1 MEAPPKKAPINSG
14 LFCLNLVML
23 KIGLTG
29 GIGSGKS
36 TVAKVFETLGIP
48 VYRADI
54 EAKRI
59 METNPLLIE
68 QIKKHFSDAAFEDG
82 KLNRRYISSI
92 VFKDKKKLELLNGLV
107 HPFTIEDGK
116 SWMAKQK
123 TPYAIKEAALIFE
136 SGSQGEFDFIIGV
149 YAPETLR
156 IFRTIQRDKTDKD
169 LVKSRMNNQIKEEIK
184 MKLCDAVLI
193 NNEQE
198 LLLPQIIALHQQLLE
213 RATKP

>member
-1 MEAPPKKAPINSG
+1 
-14 LFCLNLVML
+14 ML

-48 VYRADI
+48 VYRADDQ
-54 EAKRI
+54 AKKL
-59 METNPLLIE
+59 MATDTQLISL
-68 QIKKHFSDAAFEDG
+68 IKKHFSEEVYKEG
-82 KLNRRYISSI
+82 KLDKAYLASI
-92 VFKDKKKLELLNGLV
+92 IFNNKEKLDLLNSLV
-107 HPFTIEDGK
+107 HPYTIEDGK
-116 SWMAKQK
+116 SWMNKQQ

-136 SGSQGEFDFIIGV
+136 SGSQGDFDFIIGV

-156 IFRTIQRDKTDKD
+156 IHRTIQRDKTDKEQ
-169 LVKSRMNNQIKEEIK
+169 VRSRMQNQIKEEIK

-198 LLLPQIIALHQQLLE
+198 LLLPQIIALHEKLL
-213 RATKP
+213 AKAKTQ